1 MIASLILFCLFMI
14 WLLVP
19 ITPPSTYLDVH
30 YRTDGVDTEISVNW
44 PDGVDP
50 GIPFVAEIGSS
61 EPPSNF
67 PYKEVFY
74 TPTLWRSV
82 YFARTDV
89 YPLAWLQWW
98 IIFRIEE
105 SRRLTELAV
114 IYILA
119 TWGLCKIEPCKL
131 PRLKDLLTKR

>member
-1 MIASLILFCLFMI
+1 MIVSLILFCLFVI

-61 EPPSNF
+61 EMPSTF
-67 PYKEVFY
+67 PYREVFH
-74 TPTLWRSV
+74 PFLWRST
-82 YFARTDV
+82 YFVRADV

-114 IYILA
+114 ICILA
-119 TWGLCKIEPCKL
+119 TWGLFKVKPYGL
-131 PRLKDLLTKR
+131 PRPKDLLTKR